1 MQEQP
6 SNMLPGT
13 GSISYEQVFKA
24 IAAGMAIHKV
34 IRSETGEAVDTEIID
49 VNPVWE
55 RIMGGQRDEVVG
67 RRLSSLEVMEPVSG
81 ETLIQV
87 YGRVAATGKSET
99 INAYS
104 SFLNR
109 YFEVTL
115 VSLEDEIVVSAFRD
129 ITGSWHSEMTYQSI
143 FNAVHDSI
151 FVYDIE
157 TGKIVDLNAKAAEQM
172 GYPREI
178 ILGSVQMPHESP
190 EVGKRRI
197 LLIRSAAA
205 GQVVKDES
213 IYITPDG
220 KEEWL
225 ESCYQVAIVGGEK
238 RVIAIARNIS
248 DQKQAQR
255 ALKKSE
261 ERYRVVS
268 ELGSDFAFSM
278 VFTDEGNWDLDWA
291 TDAFTRLTGYTVEDL
306 IEADPDPFQSPV
318 FLLEKL
324 IHPDDRWI
332 LARHMENLRRE
343 RSFECEFRMIRKNG
357 SVIWIRASIKAA
369 VNNRR
374 LTGVTGAVKDITY
387 QVQAENNY
395 RAIFESVNDAIL
407 VLDAADGTVL
417 DANHNGD
424 AMLIEGWTE
433 HPDGRM
439 PECLFADLSHEA
451 FIAVVKAAA
460 AGEPQE
466 QEWQL
471 SSPSGRWVN
480 ARMTPVV
487 IGGQTR
493 VLAVFRDVTD
503 RQKTME
509 AIRET
514 EEHYRSVSDRISD
527 WAYLMDID
535 ANGSARFLWT
545 TASLERMTGRSQAE
559 VRSGYARE
567 GLEYAYILVHPDDHH
582 IVRDAIER
590 LKRQEHVL
598 ESEFRL
604 LKPDGEIVWVHSY
617 TRAMRGPRGKLTGI
631 CGVVQ
636 DISARVRAETT
647 FRSIFEAINEGIFVF
662 DPSNGAV
669 VDANLLGCQMLG
681 LNRAEVIGTC
691 PPLHALI
698 KRSLE
703 QWIELL
709 QSVAKGAEREVE
721 VQVEI
726 PQRGLNWLHVWLKRV
741 MIAGEERVLAVLRDI
756 TGQKREIDA
765 VILNEK
771 IYRSV
776 ANLFAKNS
784 FSFDMIPGGG
794 TWKIKWLSGSIQ
806 EILGYDPEAIQA
818 RFDESDCLSIA
829 QIVYPEDRQIALK
842 CLEIASLGG
851 ETTGD
856 VRLFE
861 KDGALRWV
869 RLKLQ
874 GDVACGDNIRVY
886 GCVIDI
892 TPWKQ
897 KEESLALKVDQ
908 LSAINS
914 LQLALSASR
923 DLQVTI
929 NSLLPQGL
937 SILQADL
944 VELYLS
950 EVESGELQFAGRCGF
965 RLLPERQRTAC
976 GETLAKQAAS
986 ERRICRFPDV
996 QTDPVLRASRELK
1009 QEDVVSAAAVPLIY
1023 QGRLVGV
1030 MNLYRRSSG
1039 FEESG
1044 WEEIASLAA
1053 VHAAVAI
1060 DNARSFEQLQ
1070 VKGR

>member
-1 MQEQP
+1 
-6 SNMLPGT
+6 MLSGT

-24 IAAGMAIHKV
+24 IDAGMAIHKV

-67 RRLSSLEVMEPVSG
+67 QRLSSLVVMEPISG
-81 ETLIQV
+81 EPLIQI
-87 YGRVAATGKSET
+87 YGRVAATGKSEMA
-99 INAYS
+99 NAYS

-109 YFEVTL
+109 YFEVTF
-115 VSLEDEIVVSAFRD
+115 VSIEDEIVVSAFRD
-129 ITGSWHSEMTYQSI
+129 ITNSWRSEMTYQSI

-151 FVYDIE
+151 FVHDIE
-157 TGKIVDLNAKAAEQM
+157 TGKIVNLNAKAAEQM

-190 EVGKRRI
+190 AAGERRTS
-197 LLIRSAAA
+197 LIRSAAA
-205 GQVVKDES
+205 GQVVKDEAV
-213 IYITPDG
+213 YITPDG
-220 KEEWL
+220 KEEWF
-225 ESCYQVAIVGGEK
+225 ESRFQVAIVGGKK

-248 DQKQAQR
+248 DQKRAQR

-291 TDAFTRLTGYTVEDL
+291 TDAFTRLTGYTVEEL
-306 IEADPDPFQSPV
+306 TEADPDPFQSPV

-324 IHPDDRWI
+324 IHPDDSWI
-332 LARHMENLRRE
+332 LARNMENLRKE
-343 RSFECEFRMIRKNG
+343 QSFECEFRMTRKNG
-357 SVIWIRASIKAA
+357 HLIWIRASIKAA
-369 VNNRR
+369 VNDRR

-407 VLDAADGTVL
+407 VLDADDGTVL

-433 HPDGRM
+433 HPEGHM
-439 PECLFADLSHEA
+439 PECLFADLTHEA
-451 FIAVVKAAA
+451 FTAVVKAAA

-471 SSPSGRWVN
+471 GSSGGRWVN
-480 ARMTPVV
+480 ARMTPVI

-503 RQKTME
+503 RQQTME
-509 AIRET
+509 AIRKT

-527 WAYLMDID
+527 WAYLMDVD
-535 ANGSARFLWT
+535 REGSARIVWT

-567 GLEYAYILVHPDDHH
+567 GIRYVFNLVHPDDHH
-582 IVRDAIER
+582 IIRDAFER
-590 LKRQEHVL
+590 LGHQTHTL
-598 ESEFRL
+598 DSQFRL

-617 TRAMRGPRGKLTGI
+617 TRTMRGPRGKLTGV
-631 CGVVQ
+631 CGVIQ

-647 FRSIFEAINEGIFVF
+647 CRSIFEAINEGIFVF
-662 DPSNGAV
+662 DPSNGTV

-681 LNRAEVIGTC
+681 LNRVEVIGTC
-691 PPLHALI
+691 PPLHALL
-698 KRSLE
+698 KKSLE
-703 QWIELL
+703 QWVQQL
-709 QSVAKGAEREVE
+709 QAVARGAEREVE

-726 PQRGLNWLHVWLKRV
+726 PQRGLNWLHVCLKRV
-741 MIAGEERVLAVLRDI
+741 MIAGEERVLAVLHDI
-756 TGQKREIDA
+756 TGQKREVDEL
-765 VILNEK
+765 ILNEK

-776 ANLFAKNS
+776 ANLLANHS
-784 FSFDMIPGGG
+784 FSFNLIPVGG

-806 EILGYDPEAIQA
+806 EILGYDPEAVQA
-818 RFDESDCLSIA
+818 KFDESSLQSLI
-829 QIVYPEDRQIALK
+829 QIVYPEDRQIAMK
-842 CLEIASLGG
+842 CLEAARLGG

-856 VRLFE
+856 VRVFE
-861 KDGALRWV
+861 QDGTLRWM
-869 RLKLQ
+869 RIKMQ
-874 GDVACGDNIRVY
+874 GELAGGRDNMQVY
-886 GCVIDI
+886 GCVSDI
-892 TPWKQ
+892 TSWKQ
-897 KEESLALKVDQ
+897 MEESLTLKVDQ
-908 LSAINS
+908 LSALNA
-914 LQLALSASR
+914 LQLVLSASR
-923 DLQVTI
+923 DLHVTI

-937 SILQADL
+937 SILRADM
-944 VELYLS
+944 VELYLG
-950 EVESGELQFAGRCGF
+950 EGESGGLQFAGRRGF
-965 RLLPERQRTAC
+965 RLLSERQGTAC
-976 GETLAKQAAS
+976 GETLASQAAS

-996 QTDPVLRASRELK
+996 QADPVLRASRELK
-1009 QEDVVSAAAVPLIY
+1009 QEDVVSAAAVPLVY

-1030 MNLYRRSSG
+1030 MNLYRRSPG
-1039 FEESG
+1039 FEEPG
-1044 WEEIASLAA
+1044 WEEVASLTA

-1060 DNARSFEQLQ
+1060 DSARLFEQAQ